1 MGVDDVSSGDGL
13 DSAAPS
19 RDWRPGLVA
28 LDIDGTL
35 VDHDGVMPSVI
46 REAVGRVIAAG
57 VPVVLAT
64 GRAWHGTLP
73 VFEQL
78 GLPPG
83 PAVSSNGAVVV
94 RYPPQEIVKAITFDP
109 REVIERVVDYA
120 PGTLIA
126 VEEIGRGYRVSGEFP
141 GGDLTGE
148 MTIENA
154 EQLGSRPVTRVI
166 LRDPNSSD
174 ADFVRLAEHLG
185 LHGVTYFV
193 GWSAWLDIA
202 PYGVNKAT
210 GVADVARSLGVSA
223 DRVLAFGD
231 GRNDIEMLTWA
242 GRGVAI
248 GDAPDEVRAVANLT
262 TDRFADGGPVAELLR
277 WFA

>member
-1 MGVDDVSSGDGL
+1 VS
-13 DSAAPS
+13 APLPTP
-19 RDWRPGLVA
+19 DWRPGLVA

-35 VDHDGVMPSVI
+35 VDHDGSMPPAVH
-46 REAVGRVIAAG
+46 EAVGLVLAAG

-64 GRAWHGTLP
+64 GRAWHGTQP
-73 VFEQL
+73 VFEEL

-94 RYPPQEIVKAITFDP
+94 RYPPQEIVKAVTIDP
-109 REVIERVVDYA
+109 RHVIERVVDFA

-126 VEEIGRGYRVSGEFP
+126 VEEIGRGYRVSGDFP
-141 GGDLTGE
+141 RGDLTGE
-148 MTIENA
+148 MIVEA
-154 EQLGSRPVTRVI
+154 PEQLGSRPVTRVI

-174 ADFVRLAEHLG
+174 ADFIRLAEHLG

-210 GVADVARSLGVSA
+210 GVAEAADLLGVSA

-248 GDAPDEVRAVANLT
+248 GDAPPEVHAVADLS
-262 TDRFADGGPVAELLR
+262 TDRFADGGPVAELRR
-277 WFA
+277 WFG